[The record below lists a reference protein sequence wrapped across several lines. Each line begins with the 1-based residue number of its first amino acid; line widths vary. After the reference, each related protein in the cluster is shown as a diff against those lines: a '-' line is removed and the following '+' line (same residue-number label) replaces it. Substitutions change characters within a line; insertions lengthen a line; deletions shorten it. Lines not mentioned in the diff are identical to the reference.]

1 MYVNLEPAP
10 EASRN
15 SGIRYIQ
22 EDFAAFDLPPY
33 RGERYEGLVPDT
45 LDLQER
51 AALAVHGLTAPT
63 NAAADYEIYWVVFPR
78 SQPPMMQHDWWGYC
92 QAE

>member
-1 MYVNLEPAP
+1 M
-10 EASRN
+10 
-15 SGIRYIQ
+15 
-22 EDFAAFDLPPY
+22 
-33 RGERYEGLVPDT
+33 PDT

-51 AALAVHGLTAPT
+51 AALAVHDLTAPT
-63 NAAADYEIYWVVFPR
+63 DPAADYEIYWVVFPR